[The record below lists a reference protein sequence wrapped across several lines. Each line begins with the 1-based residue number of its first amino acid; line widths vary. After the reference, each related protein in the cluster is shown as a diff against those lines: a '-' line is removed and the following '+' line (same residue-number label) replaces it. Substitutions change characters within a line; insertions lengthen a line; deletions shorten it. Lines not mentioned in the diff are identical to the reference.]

1 MVYLDEDDMRRFGI
15 TAVGP
20 RNRMLHS
27 CREYEEA
34 RVNRVHKTQT
44 RAKEAFAKAEL
55 EKLAASNLAM
65 GKFQKERARKAAQ
78 ERQQKAR

>member
-1 MVYLDEDDMRRFGI
+1 MVGWVCSLVAIDWPLS
-15 TAVGP
+15 TAG
-20 RNRMLHS
+20 RSLARLH
-27 CREYEEA
+27 
-34 RVNRVHKTQT
+34 